1 MFWTVLFPIILS
13 TLFHFA
19 FGGLNE
25 NPTIDK
31 VAVAYVGG
39 ENADKSLLTAMDET
53 ELFTIQELSLPE
65 ASEKLSSGEI
75 LGIIENSAGI
85 KMAVAAN
92 GIEESVI
99 KAFLDTY
106 KQLSATMKSVVT
118 ENPEILTNGVL
129 EKLKFGN
136 SHTENKSAV
145 SGDIYLTNFYA
156 LLAMA
161 ALMSGTGA
169 VADLAD
175 IQANSSPVGMR
186 ANIAPTSKL
195 VLYTAYALATAVF
208 YCLYMLV
215 AIAFITLVLGVP
227 IGNVGLVIL
236 ICMLG
241 TIMGLAMGSAIF
253 FALKTKS
260 DGAKIGLTIGAAL
273 FSCFFAGLQSPS
285 IKYLAEKAFPP
296 LRYINPATLITDGLT
311 ALYIYPTHEKFWLI
325 AAIITGISAVL
336 TAITVLCVRR
346 QSYASL

>member
-25 NPTIDK
+25 NPAIES
-31 VAVAYVGG
+31 VSVAYVGG
-39 ENADKSLLTAMDET
+39 ESTDESLLAAMEET
-53 ELFTIQELSLPE
+53 GLFTIEKLSLTE
-65 ASEKLSSGEI
+65 ATEKLSSGEV

-85 KMAVAAN
+85 KMTVAKN

-106 KQLSATMKSVVT
+106 KQLSATMKSVIT

-129 EKLKFGN
+129 EKLEFGN
-136 SHTENKSAV
+136 SHTENKNAI
-145 SGDIYLTNFYA
+145 SGNIYITNFYA

-175 IQANSSPVGMR
+175 IQANSSPVGIR

-208 YCLYMLV
+208 YCVYMLV
-215 AIAFITLVLGVP
+215 AIAYITFVLSVP
-227 IGNVGLVIL
+227 IGNIGLVIL

-241 TIMGLAMGSAIF
+241 TIMGLSMGSAIF
-253 FALKTKS
+253 FAIRTKS
-260 DGAKIGLTIGAAL
+260 EGAKIGLTIGAGL

-311 ALYIYPTHEKFWLI
+311 ALYIYPTQEKFWI
-325 AAIITGISAVL
+325 NIVIITGVSVIL